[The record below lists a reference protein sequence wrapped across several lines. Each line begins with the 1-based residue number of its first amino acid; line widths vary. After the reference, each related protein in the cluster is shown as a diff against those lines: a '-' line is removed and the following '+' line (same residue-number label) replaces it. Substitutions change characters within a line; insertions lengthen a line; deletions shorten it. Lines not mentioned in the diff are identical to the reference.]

1 MDAVSLSGSVSAL
14 IVFLSSSHVNGLD
27 GLLVCITAWVVI
39 GWISSIGVFLSV
51 ALRRLRMIILS
62 FSSGGF
68 LIDTFLV

>member
-14 IVFLSSSHVNGLD
+14 IVFLSSHLDGLG
-27 GLLVCITAWVVI
+27 GLLVCITAWVFI
-39 GWISSIGVFLSV
+39 GWIASIGVFLSV